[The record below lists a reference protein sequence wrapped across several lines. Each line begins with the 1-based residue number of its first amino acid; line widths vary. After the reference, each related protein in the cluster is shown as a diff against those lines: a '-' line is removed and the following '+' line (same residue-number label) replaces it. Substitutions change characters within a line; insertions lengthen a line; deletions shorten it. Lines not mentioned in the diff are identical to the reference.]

1 MNVRQLING
10 QTVQLDNHN
19 RGSELIYERG
29 LHLHKRMNKGVM
41 GSAEVIVP
49 LSEDGEIEFRSLRGN
64 DKIKARIRNEIKKA
78 FKDKHIRINFVK
90 SFYKSMDIILSN
102 SKIEDFNTKIDNLK
116 KASLRM
122 ASCFGLT
129 PKIVNYFMEEAN
141 TFYAEFV
148 TKDGFNGYMKSDV
161 QNETITIGTDLEE
174 IKDFK

>member
-19 RGSELIYERG
+19 RGSELIYGRG

-49 LSEDGEIEFRSLRGN
+49 LFEDGEIEFRSLRGHET
-64 DKIKARIRNEIKKA
+64 IKARLRNEIRKA
-78 FKDKHIRINFVK
+78 FKDKRIRMNFV
-90 SFYKSMDIILSN
+90 IRLSN
-102 SKIEDFNTKIDNLK
+102 SRIEDINTKIDNLK

-129 PKIVNYFMEEAN
+129 PKIVNYIMEEAD

-148 TKDGFNGYMKSDV
+148 TEDGFNGYIKSDV
-161 QNETITIGTDLEE
+161 QNETITIGTDIEE
-174 IKDFK
+174 IKDFR

>member
-10 QTVQLDNHN
+10 QTLQLDNHN
-19 RGSELIYERG
+19 RGSELIYGRG

-49 LSEDGEIEFRSLRGN
+49 LFEDGEIEFRSLRGN

-102 SKIEDFNTKIDNLK
+102 SKIEDIISIDL
-116 KASLRM
+116 
-122 ASCFGLT
+122 
-129 PKIVNYFMEEAN
+129 
-141 TFYAEFV
+141 
-148 TKDGFNGYMKSDV
+148 
-161 QNETITIGTDLEE
+161 
-174 IKDFK
+174 

>member
-1 MNVRQLING
+1 
-10 QTVQLDNHN
+10 
-19 RGSELIYERG
+19 
-29 LHLHKRMNKGVM
+29 
-41 GSAEVIVP
+41 
-49 LSEDGEIEFRSLRGN
+49 
-64 DKIKARIRNEIKKA
+64 
-78 FKDKHIRINFVK
+78 
-90 SFYKSMDIILSN
+90 MDIILSN
-102 SKIEDFNTKIDNLK
+102 SKIEDINTKIENLK
-116 KASLRM
+116 KASLKM

>member
-10 QTVQLDNHN
+10 QTIQLDNHN
-19 RGSELIYERG
+19 RGGELIYGRG
-29 LHLHKRMNKGVM
+29 LHLHKRMNKGIL

-49 LSEDGEIEFRSLRGN
+49 LFEDGEIEFRSLRGHE
-64 DKIKARIRNEIKKA
+64 KIKARLRNEIRKA
-78 FKDKHIRINFVK
+78 FKDKHIRMNFVK

-102 SKIEDFNTKIDNLK
+102 SKIEDINTKINNLK

-129 PKIVNYFMEEAN
+129 PKIVNHIMEEAD

-148 TKDGFNGYMKSDV
+148 TEDGFNGYIKSDV

-174 IKDFK
+174 IKDFR